1 MTAIDFT
8 GFFERLARDSGEV
21 ILPFFRSHLGVEDK
35 SAPGAP
41 RGFDPVTEA
50 DRAAETVLRRLIGA
64 TFPDHGI
71 IGEEFGTINPGA
83 DYVWVLD
90 PIDGT
95 RSFIS
100 GVPMWGTLIGL
111 MHHGVPAYGVMNQ
124 PYTSERFRGDGH
136 SASLTHADNPPRPL
150 HSRRCATLAE
160 ATLMTTSPYLFGD
173 EERPLYKGVEAEAR
187 LVRYG
192 CDCYAYC
199 MLASGH
205 VDLVIESGL
214 QPYDIVAL
222 IPIVEGAGG
231 KVTNWQGGPA
241 ASGGNIVASGD
252 ASLHEQVLKRLN
264 R

>member
-1 MTAIDFT
+1 MTAVDFA
-8 GFFERLARDSGEV
+8 GFFDRLAQDSGEV
-21 ILPFFRSHLGVEDK
+21 ILPFFRSHIGVEDK
-35 SAPGAP
+35 SIPGTA
-41 RGFDPVTEA
+41 RSFDPVTEA

-64 TFPDHGI
+64 AFPNHGI
-71 IGEEFGTINPGA
+71 IGEEFGNQNPDA
-83 DYVWVLD
+83 EYVWVLD

-124 PYTSERFRGDGH
+124 PFTRERFRGDGQA
-136 SASLTHADNPPRPL
+136 ASMSHADTAPRRL
-150 HSRRCATLAE
+150 HTRACTTLEQATL
-160 ATLMTTSPYLFGD
+160 LTTSPTLFP
-173 EERPLYKGVEAEAR
+173 ERERALYQAIEADAR

-222 IPIVEGAGG
+222 IPIIEGAGG
-231 KVTNWQGGPA
+231 RITNWQGESA
-241 ASGGNIVASGD
+241 ARGGNIVASGD
-252 ASLHEQVLKRLN
+252 PALHDQILARLN